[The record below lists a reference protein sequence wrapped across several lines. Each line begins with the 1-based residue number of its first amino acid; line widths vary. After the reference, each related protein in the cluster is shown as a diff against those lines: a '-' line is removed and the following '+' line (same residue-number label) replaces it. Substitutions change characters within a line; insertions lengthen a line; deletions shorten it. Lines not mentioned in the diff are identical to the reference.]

1 MNTDVAL
8 AANNSTTPFS
18 FRSQAGHTLIAQ
30 IVQLYAPF
38 RPHDHVLDGIGEMLD
53 GKDLVAITPTGS
65 GKTGYIS
72 FTALVVRELT
82 RYPEKYPEVQNAAK
96 RFPKNP
102 LMLAIC
108 PTNYLEYQLMSN
120 ITLDILII
128 NKETK
133 EEATRSGS
141 LDLWVRAV
149 NDISLSVL
157 LLSPEQLKSDE
168 FARALKDE
176 RFFVRLYSLAVDEIH
191 LLLTWGRSFR
201 KPFQQ
206 IGLVRSRLP
215 DTVTLMGLTATM
227 RGGTVLKS
235 ICQFLGLKNGKFH
248 LIRRSNQRHDIHLI
262 FREISSSIEGTNFP
276 ELQWII
282 RRKRKTVIFC
292 QSIGLGNRVHQFLY
306 KCDKALGGDPRTV
319 LKRIREYHSLSRNY
333 NETTRTLMQ
342 SGECNIVIATSAL
355 AVGVDIDNVEDVVVF
370 GDPEDTDQLLQMI
383 SIIYFNINVR
393 KRAEE
398 ALGTSASMKAVMK
411 SSGSDAG
418 MDEAL
423 AELYLT
429 KCKIK
434 GIDQLYDNPLN
445 DEPCSCPTCVNLPPL
460 PPKIPCQY
468 SGCALKLFIPNVPGE
483 SAGDG
488 QKTSDEPKKPRGIS
502 LALRSH
508 GMQELRQF
516 RLELFRAA
524 GPDVHTLPSS
534 LFFTDKEMKKVL
546 DNFNL
551 LKEASDVTKMLE
563 GFKNKH
569 LMPHDLQLF
578 EKIQALR
585 QDFQRIQAD
594 EKRQKEQKNRNIE

>member
-1 MNTDVAL
+1 M
-8 AANNSTTPFS
+8 F
-18 FRSQAGHTLIAQ
+18 F
-30 IVQLYAPF
+30 
-38 RPHDHVLDGIGEMLD
+38 
-53 GKDLVAITPTGS
+53 
-65 GKTGYIS
+65 
-72 FTALVVRELT
+72 
-82 RYPEKYPEVQNAAK
+82 
-96 RFPKNP
+96 
-102 LMLAIC
+102 LM
-108 PTNYLEYQLMSN
+108 
-120 ITLDILII
+120 II

-149 NDISLSVL
+149 DDISLSVL

-227 RGGTVLKS
+227 RGGTVLKN
-235 ICQFLGLKNGKFH
+235 ICQFLGLKNGEFH

-276 ELQWII
+276 KLQWII

-355 AVGVDIDNVEDVVVF
+355 AVGVDVDNVEDVVVF

-383 SIIYFNINVR
+383 GRIQPHYQETSDQITYQGIVYFNVNAR

-445 DEPCSCPTCVNLPPL
+445 DEPCSCPTCINSPPL
-460 PPKIPCQY
+460 PPKIPCQC
-468 SGCALKLFIPNVPGE
+468 SGCALKLFIPNIPGE

-488 QKTSDEPKKPRGIS
+488 RKASDEPKKPRGIS

-546 DNFNL
+546 DNFHL

-563 GFKNKH
+563 GFKNKR

-578 EKIQALR
+578 AKIQALR

-594 EKRQKEQKNRNIE
+594 EKRQKEQKNRNIG